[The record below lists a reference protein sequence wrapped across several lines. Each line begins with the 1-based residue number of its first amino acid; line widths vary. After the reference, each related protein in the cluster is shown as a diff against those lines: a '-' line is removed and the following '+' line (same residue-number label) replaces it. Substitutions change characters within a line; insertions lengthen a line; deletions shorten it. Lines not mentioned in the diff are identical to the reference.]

1 MLNKLSA
8 SNMIQFIFFLRF
20 MYLFKRERVVGRGRG
35 TECPSRLL
43 LSRESNMGLNLTSHE
58 IRT

>member
-1 MLNKLSA
+1 MLTSIPSLPA
-8 SNMIQFIFFLRF
+8 EQLTFITR
-20 MYLFKRERVVGRGRG
+20 YSWGAWVGRGRG

-43 LSRESNMGLNLTSHE
+43 LSRESNMGLDLTSHE